1 MVADRT
7 VAMRGCVQWRAA
19 DTARVVRTAADPSS
33 PVPFPA
39 HIRVY
44 AVGGAVR
51 DRLLGLPVEDRDYVV
66 VGATPEAMTALGFRP
81 VGRDFPVFLHPVTQE
96 EYALARTERKTARG
110 YKGFRVYASPE
121 VTLEED
127 LKRRDL
133 TINAMAE
140 DADGYVIDP
149 YGGQADLQARLLRH
163 VSPAFAE
170 DPVRILRVARFA
182 ARFADFRVAD
192 ATLALMRQMVDTGEM
207 DALVPERVWQELAR
221 GLMELRPSRML
232 EVLRQCGAL
241 ARLLPEVDRLF
252 GVPQD
257 PASHP
262 EIDTGDHLMRVLD
275 AAAGQGY
282 DLAVRYAALLHDVG
296 KGLTPRERW
305 PDHSGHEAA
314 GLEAVRAVS
323 GRLRV
328 PVEYRELALT
338 VTRWHGLAHQAECLD
353 ASGLLDLLERCDA
366 FRRPGRLRRFLQ
378 ACEADFHGRPGW
390 EARPFR
396 QADRLYR
403 ALDAAR
409 SVDAGALARG
419 VAAAAIPAA
428 VRAARLAAIAAALRG
443 QV

>member
-1 MVADRT
+1 M
-7 VAMRGCVQWRAA
+7 
-19 DTARVVRTAADPSS
+19 
-33 PVPFPA
+33 PFPA

-51 DRLLGLPVEDRDYVV
+51 DRLLGLPVKDRDYVV
-66 VGATPEAMTALGFRP
+66 VGATPEEMTALGFRP

-110 YKGFRVYASPE
+110 YKGFRVYAAPE

-140 DADGYVIDP
+140 DADGCLIDP
-149 YGGQADLQARLLRH
+149 YGGQADLAARRLRH

-182 ARFADFRVAD
+182 ARYPDFRVAD
-192 ATLALMRQMVDTGEM
+192 ETLALMRQMVDTGEV
-207 DALVPERVWQELAR
+207 DALVPERVWQELSR
-221 GLMELRPSRML
+221 GLMEARPSRML
-232 EVLRQCGAL
+232 EVLRQCGGL

-252 GVPQD
+252 GVPQN
-257 PASHP
+257 PISHP
-262 EIDTGDHLMRVLD
+262 EIDTGEHLLRVLD

-296 KGLTPRERW
+296 KGLTPPERW

-314 GLEAVRAVS
+314 GVAAVRVVS

-328 PVEYRELALT
+328 PVECRELALT
-338 VTRWHGLAHQAECLD
+338 VTRWHGLAHQADRLD
-353 ASGLLDLLERCDA
+353 AEGLLTLLERCDA
-366 FRRPGRLRRFLQ
+366 FRRPGRLHAFLH
-378 ACEADFHGRPGW
+378 ACEADFRGRPGW
-390 EARPFR
+390 EDKPFF
-396 QADRLYR
+396 QAERIQR

-409 SVDAGALARG
+409 GVDAGALAGG
-419 VAAAAIPAA
+419 VAPAAIPAA
-428 VRAARLAAIAAALRG
+428 VRAARLATIEAALHDPRNG
-443 QV
+443 S